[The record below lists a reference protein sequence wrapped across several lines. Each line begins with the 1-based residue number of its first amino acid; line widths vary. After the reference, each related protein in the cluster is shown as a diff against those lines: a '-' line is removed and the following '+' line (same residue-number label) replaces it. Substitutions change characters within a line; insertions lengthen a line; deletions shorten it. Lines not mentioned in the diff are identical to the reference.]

1 MALPE
6 TPAGSEAG
14 FTASERPEDGGTAGG
29 SCDRRYVPSHAGRTG
44 GTETNPAF
52 H

>member
-29 SCDRRYVPSHAGRTG
+29 KL
-44 GTETNPAF
+44 
-52 H
+52 